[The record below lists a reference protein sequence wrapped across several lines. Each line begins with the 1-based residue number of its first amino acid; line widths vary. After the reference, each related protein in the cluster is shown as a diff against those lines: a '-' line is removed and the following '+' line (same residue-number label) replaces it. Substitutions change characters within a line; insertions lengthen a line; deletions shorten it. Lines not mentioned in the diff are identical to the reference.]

1 MSQPAELPRTTTLRS
16 WEVNLRP
23 SRVVFGPGRLEELGE
38 LVRELGGRRVLVVT
52 DAGIRSAGHVD
63 TAVESLRHA
72 QLRPYVFDEVAEN
85 PTTRH
90 VDEGVQSARDSEADF
105 IVGLGGGSA
114 MDCAKGINFLVS
126 NGGRM
131 EEYWG
136 FNKASKPM
144 LPSIGVPCTAGTG
157 SEAQSF
163 ALIAQEESHL
173 KMACGDEKVRF
184 LATILDPRLVVTAP
198 KEVTA
203 MAGFDAISHAVES
216 HVTKAR
222 NPLSRLF
229 AMQAWRSLSSCY
241 PSLLEP
247 DEELEPWG
255 GMLVGAHLAGAAIE
269 TSMLGAAHALANP
282 LTASFGTTHG
292 MAVALVLPSVVRAN
306 AAVVET
312 LYAELMRPEGVAGEG
327 EAGAGEALAAR
338 LETLRDAAGLPGSLA
353 DVDVAA
359 ADLPSL
365 ASQAMEQWTLQ
376 HNPRPLTE
384 REVLDIY
391 EGVLA

>member
-1 MSQPAELPRTTTLRS
+1 MSQPAEIPVPTTLRS

-23 SRVVFGPGRLEELGE
+23 SRVVFGPGRLEEVGE

-63 TAVESLRHA
+63 TAVESLLRA
-72 QLRPYVFDEVAEN
+72 QLSPRVFDEVAEN

-90 VDEGVQSARDSEADF
+90 VGLGVESARSSEVDF

-131 EEYWG
+131 EDYWG
-136 FNKASKPM
+136 FNKATKPM
-144 LPSIGVPCTAGTG
+144 LPSIGIPCTAGTG

-184 LATILDPRLVVTAP
+184 LATILDPLLVVTAP
-198 KEVTA
+198 QEVTA
-203 MAGFDAISHAVES
+203 LAGFDAISHAVES

-222 NPLSRLF
+222 NPLSKLF
-229 AMQAWRSLSSCY
+229 AMQAWSSLSTCY
-241 PSLLEP
+241 PALLTDDP
-247 DEELEPWG
+247 DLDAWG
-255 GMLVGAHLAGAAIE
+255 GMLLGAHLAGAAIE

-282 LTASFGTTHG
+282 LTARFGTTHG
-292 MAVALVLPSVVRAN
+292 AAVALVLPGVVRAN
-306 AAVVET
+306 AEVVES
-312 LYAELMRPEGVAGEG
+312 LYAELSLPEGDGGTAT
-327 EAGAGEALAAR
+327 GAGDSLASH
-338 LETLRDAAGLPGSLA
+338 LETLRDAAGMPSSLA
-353 DVDVAA
+353 DVDVVAA
-359 ADLPSL
+359 ELPRL
-365 ASQAMEQWTLQ
+365 AREATEQWTLQ
-376 HNPRPLTE
+376 HNPRPLSE
-384 REVLDIY
+384 GELLAIY
-391 EGVLA
+391 EGVLT